1 MPSKKVKSERGQW
14 DRVARSIPVPPEWD
28 ASLLQGYPPPT
39 ELYIC
44 QHTQSHTAV
53 TLAWAQA

>member
-1 MPSKKVKSERGQW
+1 MGSSGQEYTC
-14 DRVARSIPVPPEWD
+14 PPFEWD